1 MTGGTQHEKA
11 SAEAWQGASGR
22 THTRVGHHL
31 GGWVSWMRAYL
42 KPVLTS
48 VALHRT
54 RGASSIKK
62 HP

>member
-1 MTGGTQHEKA
+1 MTGGTQ
-11 SAEAWQGASGR
+11 AETALAEELQGASGD

-48 VALHRT
+48 VALRRT
-54 RGASSIKK
+54 RGASSVKK

>member
-1 MTGGTQHEKA
+1 MAGGTQDEKA
-11 SAEAWQGASGR
+11 LAEAWQGASGR
-22 THTRVGHHL
+22 MHTCVRHHL

-48 VALHRT
+48 VALRRT
-54 RGASSIKK
+54 LGASRIMQ